1 MALDRQGPKI
11 SGPSVN
17 QRAST
22 RRLKLRQRNTRR
34 QFYPTSR
41 ARTCHTCLQ
50 RYDVMDDVIL
60 NNRLTRLFGPTWFDL
75 DQPGN
80 LTWSEPPQKK
90 KKKKVERER
99 KNALT
104 KWTLDLDQ
112 KVKIVKTD
120 LSHSI
125 FRVHS
130 DFGTH
135 FFI

>member
-22 RRLKLRQRNTRR
+22 RRLKLRQRNTRLPQFSRANTRR
-34 QFYPTSR
+34 QFYSTSR

-50 RYDVMDDVIL
+50 RYDVIDDVIL
-60 NNRLTRLFGPTWFDL
+60 NNRLTRLFGPTRFDL

-90 KKKKVERER
+90 KKKK
-99 KNALT
+99 K
-104 KWTLDLDQ
+104 K
-112 KVKIVKTD
+112 
-120 LSHSI
+120 
-125 FRVHS
+125 
-130 DFGTH
+130 
-135 FFI
+135 